1 MATTSFHTS
10 ALSTRR
16 TFLVK
21 VKENLVNSE
30 NNENLSNYQLLKQ
43 KPPIWSIS
51 LHFSIFLTIVQ
62 LYFAWH
68 RFLQWFQLKFRAG
81 HFPGRDRVRAHCAC
95 SCVWP
100 SISSYRGRPSSPSS
114 DMFCSKTSEALWL
127 SWTGF
132 IWTSSYL
139 FTRQNGRCSFPLFLR
154 HSLICKAIL
163 YGSSHFS
170 ERRKLTRV
178 YHFVFNF
185 TWCIV
190 WVRAA

>member
-43 KPPIWSIS
+43 KPPLWSIS

-81 HFPGRDRVRAHCAC
+81 NFSGRDRVRAHCAC

-114 DMFCSKTSEALWL
+114 DMFL
-127 SWTGF
+127 SVVKRAKHYGWVEPV
-132 IWTSSYL
+132 L
-139 FTRQNGRCSFPLFLR
+139 FERLAISLLDKMVGVLFPCF
-154 HSLICKAIL
+154 
-163 YGSSHFS
+163 YD
-170 ERRKLTRV
+170 
-178 YHFVFNF
+178 
-185 TWCIV
+185 IV
-190 WVRAA
+190 